1 MAERSQ
7 LFGEP
12 ECEGGSGTMTAN
24 AITSTA
30 LARSIVQSCLDS
42 GAEQVV
48 IAPGSRNAPLSWA
61 FAQAEKAGLIK
72 IQVRIDERDAGF
84 LALGIAKAT
93 KKPVPVVVTSGSAVA
108 NLLPA
113 IVEAFHSAVPVIVLS
128 ADRPASARGKSAP
141 QTINQFGLFGTFVK
155 SQIDVTAG
163 DTSALEISKVIDSTV
178 SSRPGPVQVNV
189 QFEIPLMPDEN
200 EMEWQPKAPSLNSIS
215 KTECHQKEIE
225 VSGHGI
231 FVVGDNSDPEA
242 VQEINQISQE
252 IGWPI
257 IWEPTANAH
266 MLTNA
271 ISHGVV
277 LQQADVA
284 PKVDVVVT
292 LGTVGLSRA
301 TLGLLK
307 SVPTH
312 LAIHSATAGSDL
324 PDPVSSA
331 NEILECVPKLKTTVD
346 PEWLSQWQTL
356 DNKAD
361 ASIVAALAP
370 DTLSGPSAAQ
380 LVWNQAGE
388 DDQLFVA
395 ASWPVRHLE
404 AHASKR
410 KGLQVFGNRGAN
422 GIDGLISTATG
433 VAIGTKKRTV
443 LLMGDIAFL
452 HDLGGL
458 NLGEGQDQPNLTIVV
473 LDNNGSGIFSQLEQ
487 GADEYK
493 EHYEKVFGTP
503 HGKDLWVI
511 AESLGIPAKQVTT
524 KTELKFALE
533 SFEKM
538 PGIKVIVCLTG
549 DRSAENDLIKQIV
562 AQVKSS

>member
-1 MAERSQ
+1 VTS
-7 LFGEP
+7 
-12 ECEGGSGTMTAN
+12 N
-24 AITSTA
+24 AIKSYATA
-30 LARSIVQSCLDS
+30 LAIVFVQACLDS

-93 KKPVPVVVTSGSAVA
+93 RKPVPVVVTSGSAVA
-108 NLLPA
+108 NLMPA
-113 IVEAFHSAVPVIVLS
+113 VVEAFHSAVPVIVLS

-141 QTINQFGLFGTFVK
+141 QTINQFGIFGTFVK
-155 SQIDVTAG
+155 SQIDVAA
-163 DTSALEISKVIDSTV
+163 DQADLAEVSKAIDSSITG
-178 SSRPGPVQVNV
+178 RPGPVQVNA
-189 QFEIPLMPDEN
+189 QFELPLLPDPEN
-200 EMEWQPKAPSLNSIS
+200 LEWQPKAPTLRSIS
-215 KTECHQKEIE
+215 KTECNQKEIE
-225 VSGHGI
+225 VSSRGV
-231 FVVGDNSDPEA
+231 FVIGDTADHKAIE
-242 VQEINQISQE
+242 QINEVSLE
-252 IGWPI
+252 LGWPI

-266 MLTNA
+266 MFQNS

-277 LQQADVA
+277 LLQADVV
-284 PKVDVVVT
+284 PNVDVVVT

-301 TLGLLK
+301 ILGLLRNAP
-307 SVPTH
+307 VH
-312 LAIHSATAGSDL
+312 LAIHSVTAGPDL
-324 PDPVSSA
+324 PNPVTSA
-331 NEILECVPKLKTTVD
+331 KEILECVPKLKAKVD

-356 DNKAD
+356 DGKA
-361 ASIVAALAP
+361 ATVVTAALAP
-370 DTLSGPSAAQ
+370 DTLTGPSAAR
-380 LVWNQAGE
+380 LVWDQAGD

-404 AHASKR
+404 AHATKR

-422 GIDGLISTATG
+422 GIDGLISTAMG
-433 VAIGTKKRTV
+433 AAIGTKKRTV
-443 LLMGDIAFL
+443 LLIGDIAFL

-487 GADEYK
+487 GGAEYQ

-511 AESLGIPAKQVTT
+511 AESLGIPAKQVTS
-524 KTELKFALE
+524 KTELKFALD

-538 PGIKVIVCLTG
+538 PGTKVIVCLTG
-549 DRSAENDLIKQIV
+549 DRNAENDLIKQIV
-562 AQVKSS
+562 SQVKGI

>member
-1 MAERSQ
+1 
-7 LFGEP
+7 
-12 ECEGGSGTMTAN
+12 
-24 AITSTA
+24 
-30 LARSIVQSCLDS
+30 
-42 GAEQVV
+42 V

-93 KKPVPVVVTSGSAVA
+93 GKPVPVVVTSGSAVA
-108 NLLPA
+108 NLMPA
-113 IVEAFHSAVPVIVLS
+113 VVEAFHSAVPVIVLS

-141 QTINQFGLFGTFVK
+141 QTINQSGMFGTFVK
-155 SQIDVTAG
+155 FQIDIAANQADLADV
-163 DTSALEISKVIDSTV
+163 SKAIDSSITG
-178 SSRPGPVQVNV
+178 RPGPVQVNA
-189 QFEIPLMPDEN
+189 QFELPLMPEPEN
-200 EMEWQPKAPSLNSIS
+200 LEWQPKAPTLKSIS
-215 KTECHQKEIE
+215 KTECKQKEIE
-225 VSGHGI
+225 VSSRGV
-231 FVVGDNSDPEA
+231 FVVGDTADQKA
-242 VQEINQISQE
+242 VEQINEVSLE
-252 IGWPI
+252 LGWPI
-257 IWEPTANAH
+257 VWEPTANAH
-266 MLTNA
+266 MFQNS

-277 LQQADVA
+277 LLQADVA
-284 PKVDVVVT
+284 PNVDVVVT

-301 TLGLLK
+301 ILGLIK
-307 SVPTH
+307 NTPVH
-312 LAIHSATAGSDL
+312 LAIHSATAGPDL
-324 PDPVSSA
+324 PNPVSSA
-331 NEILECVPKLKTTVD
+331 KEILECVPKLKAKVD
-346 PEWLSQWQTL
+346 PEWLSQWQSL
-356 DNKAD
+356 DDKA
-361 ASIVAALAP
+361 AAVVTAALAP
-370 DTLSGPSAAQ
+370 DTLTGPSAAR
-380 LVWNQAGE
+380 LVWDQAGF

-404 AHASKR
+404 AHATKR

-422 GIDGLISTATG
+422 GIDGLISTAMG

-487 GADEYK
+487 GAAEYQ

-511 AESLGIPAKQVTT
+511 AESLGIPAKQVTS
-524 KTELKFALE
+524 KTELKFALD

-549 DRSAENDLIKQIV
+549 DRNAENDLIKQIV
-562 AQVKSS
+562 SQVKGI

>member
-1 MAERSQ
+1 
-7 LFGEP
+7 
-12 ECEGGSGTMTAN
+12 MTSN
-24 AITSTA
+24 AKTSNATA
-30 LARSIVQSCLDS
+30 LARAIVQACLDS
-42 GAEQVV
+42 GVQHVV

-61 FAQAEKAGLIK
+61 FAQAEKAGLLK

-93 KKPVPVVVTSGSAVA
+93 GKPVPVVVTSGSAVA

-128 ADRPASARGKSAP
+128 ADRPASARGKGAP
-141 QTINQFGLFGTFVK
+141 QTINQFGMFGTFVK
-155 SQIDVTAG
+155 SQIDVAADQT
-163 DTSALEISKVIDSTV
+163 DINEISKVIDSTIAN
-178 SSRPGPVQVNV
+178 RPGPVQVNV
-189 QFEIPLMPDEN
+189 QFELPLLPNSEN
-200 EMEWQPKAPSLNSIS
+200 LAWQPKSPSLKTNS
-215 KTECHQKEIE
+215 KTELKQKQIE
-225 VSGHGI
+225 VPARGI
-231 FVVGDNSDPEA
+231 FVVGDNADAEGVGA
-242 VQEINQISQE
+242 IDQISQE
-252 IGWPI
+252 IGWPV

-266 MLTNA
+266 MLQNS

-277 LQQADVA
+277 LLQAEIA
-284 PKVDVVVT
+284 PKVEVVVSF
-292 LGTVGLSRA
+292 GTVGLSRA
-301 TLGLLK
+301 ILGLLK
-307 SVPTH
+307 SAPIH
-312 LAIHSATAGSDL
+312 LAIHSASSGSDL

-331 NEILECVPKLKTTVD
+331 KEIFDCVPKLETKTD
-346 PEWLSQWQTL
+346 PDWLSQWQLL
-356 DNKAD
+356 DHQAATAVTKA
-361 ASIVAALAP
+361 LMP

-380 LVWNQAGE
+380 LVWNETG
-388 DDQLFVA
+388 DNDQLFVA

-404 AHASKR
+404 AYATKR
-410 KGLQVFGNRGAN
+410 DGLHVFGNRGAN
-422 GIDGLISTATG
+422 GIDGLISTAIG
-433 VAIGTKKRTV
+433 LGIGTKKRTV

-511 AESLGIPAKQVTT
+511 AESLGIPAKQVTS
-524 KTELKFALE
+524 KTELKFALA
-533 SFEKM
+533 SFEKT

-562 AQVKSS
+562 AQVRNS

>member
-1 MAERSQ
+1 MTINNATRS
-7 LFGEP
+7 
-12 ECEGGSGTMTAN
+12 
-24 AITSTA
+24 
-30 LARSIVQSCLDS
+30 ARAIVQSCLDS
-42 GAEQVV
+42 GAEHVV

-93 KKPVPVVVTSGSAVA
+93 GKPVPVVVTSGSAVA

-141 QTINQFGLFGTFVK
+141 QTINQFGIFGTFVK
-155 SQIDVTAG
+155 SQIDVAPDQT
-163 DTSALEISKVIDSTV
+163 DLTEVSKVINLTITN
-178 SSRPGPVQVNV
+178 RPGPVQVNV
-189 QFEIPLMPDEN
+189 QFELPLLPDLEN
-200 EMEWQPKAPSLNSIS
+200 LDWQLKPPSLKSFS
-215 KTECHQKEIE
+215 KTDLKQKQIS
-225 VSGHGI
+225 VPARGI
-231 FVVGDNSDPEA
+231 FVVGDNADPES
-242 VQEINQISQE
+242 VREIDQISQA
-252 IGWPI
+252 IGWPV

-266 MLTNA
+266 MLKNS

-277 LQQADVA
+277 LLQADIA
-284 PKVDVVVT
+284 PKVDAVVT
-292 LGTVGLSRA
+292 FGTVGLSRVI
-301 TLGLLK
+301 LGLLK
-307 SVPTH
+307 SVPIH
-312 LAIHSATAGSDL
+312 LAIHSASSGSDL

-331 NEILECVPKLKTTVD
+331 KEIFDCVPKLETKTD
-346 PEWLSQWQTL
+346 PEWLSQWQQL
-356 DNKAD
+356 DHKA
-361 ASIVAALAP
+361 ATAVATALMP
-370 DTLSGPSAAQ
+370 DTLTGPSAAQ
-380 LVWNQAGE
+380 LVWDQTGK

-404 AHASKR
+404 AYAAKR
-410 KGLQVFGNRGAN
+410 DGLHVFGNRGAN
-422 GIDGLISTATG
+422 GIDGLISTAIG
-433 VAIGTKKRTV
+433 VGIGTSKRTV

-458 NLGEGQDQPNLTIVV
+458 NLGEEQAAPNLTVVV

-487 GADEYK
+487 GADEYQ

-524 KTELKFALE
+524 KTELKFALQ
-533 SFEKM
+533 SFEKT

-549 DRSAENDLIKQIV
+549 ERKHENDLIKQIV
-562 AQVKSS
+562 AQVRNS

>member
-1 MAERSQ
+1 MTSNAD
-7 LFGEP
+7 
-12 ECEGGSGTMTAN
+12 TAN
-24 AITSTA
+24 ATT
-30 LARSIVQSCLDS
+30 LARVIVQACLDA

-93 KKPVPVVVTSGSAVA
+93 AKPVPVVVTSGSAVA
-108 NLLPA
+108 NLMPA
-113 IVEAFHSAVPVIVLS
+113 VVEAFHSAVPVIVLS
-128 ADRPASARGKSAP
+128 ADRPASSRGKSAP
-141 QTINQFGLFGTFVK
+141 QTINQFGMFGTFVK
-155 SQIDVTAG
+155 YQIDVADGLT
-163 DTSALEISKVIDSTV
+163 DSTEVSKAIDSSNTG
-178 SSRPGPVQVNV
+178 RPGPVQVNA
-189 QFEIPLMPDEN
+189 QFELPLMPDKEN
-200 EMEWQPKAPSLNSIS
+200 LEWQPKIPTVKSIS
-215 KTECHQKEIE
+215 EFECKQKEIE
-225 VSGHGI
+225 VSSRGI
-231 FVVGDNSDPEA
+231 FVVGDTADLKALE
-242 VQEINQISQE
+242 QINKFSLE
-252 IGWPI
+252 LGWPI

-266 MLTNA
+266 MFQNS

-277 LQQADVA
+277 LLQADVA
-284 PKVDVVVT
+284 PEVDVVVT

-301 TLGLLK
+301 VLGLLK
-307 SVPTH
+307 NAPVH
-312 LAIHSATAGSDL
+312 LAIHTATAGPDL
-324 PDPVSSA
+324 PNPVTSA
-331 NEILECVPKLKTTVD
+331 DEILECVPKLTAEVD
-346 PEWLSQWQTL
+346 PEWLSQWQIL
-356 DNKAD
+356 DNQA
-361 ASIVAALAP
+361 AALVTAALAP
-370 DTLSGPSAAQ
+370 DTLTGPSAAR
-380 LVWNQAGE
+380 LVWDQAGV

-404 AHASKR
+404 AHATKR
-410 KGLQVFGNRGAN
+410 SGLQVFGNRGAN
-422 GIDGLISTATG
+422 GIDGLISTAMG
-433 VAIGTKKRTV
+433 MAIGLKKRTV

-487 GADEYK
+487 GAVEYQ

-511 AESLGIPAKQVTT
+511 AESLGIPAKQVTS
-524 KTELKFALE
+524 KTELKFALD

-549 DRSAENDLIKQIV
+549 DRNAENDLIKQIIS
-562 AQVKSS
+562 QVKGI

>member
-1 MAERSQ
+1 
-7 LFGEP
+7 
-12 ECEGGSGTMTAN
+12 MTAI
-24 AITSTA
+24 AMTSTA

-108 NLLPA
+108 NLMPA
-113 IVEAFHSAVPVIVLS
+113 LVEAFHSAVPVIVLS

-163 DTSALEISKVIDSTV
+163 NTSALDVSKLIESTV
-178 SSRPGPVQVNV
+178 SGRPGPVQLNV
-189 QFEIPLMPDEN
+189 QFEMPLMPDEN
-200 EMEWQPKAPSLNSIS
+200 EMEWQPKAPNLNSTA

-242 VQEINQISQE
+242 VEEINQISQE

-266 MLTNA
+266 MLPNA

-277 LQQADVA
+277 LLQAEVA

-301 TLGLLK
+301 ILGLLK

-331 NEILECVPKLKTTVD
+331 NEILECVPALKTTVD

-356 DNKAD
+356 DNKATTSVT
-361 ASIVAALAP
+361 AVLAP

-524 KTELKFALE
+524 KTELKFSLE
-533 SFEKM
+533 SFEKI

>member
-1 MAERSQ
+1 MTASE
-7 LFGEP
+7 
-12 ECEGGSGTMTAN
+12 MTAN
-24 AITSTA
+24 AMTSTA

-108 NLLPA
+108 NLMPA
-113 IVEAFHSAVPVIVLS
+113 IVEAFHSAVPVVVLS
-128 ADRPASARGKSAP
+128 ADRPASVRGKSAP
-141 QTINQFGLFGTFVK
+141 QTINQFGLFGSFIK
-155 SQIDVTAG
+155 SQIDVVAG
-163 DTSALEISKVIDSTV
+163 NTVALDVSKVIYSTV
-178 SSRPGPVQVNV
+178 SGRPGPVQVNV
-189 QFEIPLMPDEN
+189 QFEMPLMPDVN
-200 EMEWQPKAPSLNSIS
+200 EMEWQPKAPSLNSIL

-225 VSGHGI
+225 ISGHGI
-231 FVVGDNSDPEA
+231 FVIGDNADPEA
-242 VQEINQISQE
+242 VDEINQISQE
-252 IGWPI
+252 ISWPI

-266 MLTNA
+266 ILPNA

-277 LQQADVA
+277 LLQAEVA

-301 TLGLLK
+301 ILGLLK

-312 LAIHSATAGSDL
+312 LAIHSASAGSDL

-346 PEWLSQWQTL
+346 SEWLSQWQTL
-356 DNKAD
+356 DNKATS
-361 ASIVAALAP
+361 SITAVLAP

-380 LVWNQAGE
+380 VVWNQAGE
-388 DDQLFVA
+388 ADQLFVA

-404 AHASKR
+404 AYASKR

-493 EHYEKVFGTP
+493 EYYEKVFGTP

-524 KTELKFALE
+524 KTELNFALE

-562 AQVKSS
+562 AQVKGS

>member
-1 MAERSQ
+1 
-7 LFGEP
+7 
-12 ECEGGSGTMTAN
+12 MTS
-24 AITSTA
+24 IDMTSTE
-30 LARSIVQSCLDS
+30 LARLIVQSCLDA

-93 KKPVPVVVTSGSAVA
+93 NKPVPVVVTSGSAVA
-108 NLLPA
+108 NLMPA
-113 IVEAFHSAVPVIVLS
+113 IVEAFQSAVPVIVLS

-141 QTINQFGLFGTFVK
+141 QTINQFGMFGTFVK
-155 SQIDVTAG
+155 SQLDVTAG
-163 DTSALEISKVIDSTV
+163 TTDTLDINKVIESTV
-178 SSRPGPVQVNV
+178 SGRPGPAQVNV
-189 QFEIPLMPDEN
+189 QFELPLMPDVN
-200 EMEWQPKAPSLNSIS
+200 EMEWQPKSPSLKSIS
-215 KTECHQKEIE
+215 RTEINQKHIE
-225 VSGHGI
+225 VPARGI
-231 FVVGDNSDPEA
+231 FIVGDNADAEA
-242 VQEINQISQE
+242 IEEINRVSQE

-257 IWEPTANAH
+257 LWEPTANAH

-277 LQQADVA
+277 LLQADIA
-284 PKVDVVVT
+284 PKVEAVVT
-292 LGTVGLSRA
+292 FGTVGLSRA
-301 TLGLLK
+301 ILGLLK
-307 SVPTH
+307 NVPIH
-312 LAIHSATAGSDL
+312 IAIHSATAGPDL

-331 NEILECVPKLKTTVD
+331 KEILECVPKLKAKVD
-346 PEWLSQWQTL
+346 SEWLSQWQTL
-356 DNKAD
+356 DIKA
-361 ASIVAALAP
+361 ATSIAAALAP

-388 DDQLFVA
+388 DDQLLVA

-422 GIDGLISTATG
+422 GIDGLISTAIG
-433 VAIGTKKRTV
+433 VGIGTEKRTV

-458 NLGEGQDQPNLTIVV
+458 NLGEGQEQPNLTIVV
-473 LDNNGSGIFSQLEQ
+473 LDNDGSGIFSQLEQ
-487 GADEYK
+487 GADEYQ
-493 EHYEKVFGTP
+493 EHYEKIFGTP

-511 AESLGIPAKQVTT
+511 AESIGIPAKQVTT

-549 DRSAENDLIKQIV
+549 VRSAENDLIKQIV
-562 AQVKSS
+562 AQIKSS

>member
-1 MAERSQ
+1 MTINNATRS
-7 LFGEP
+7 
-12 ECEGGSGTMTAN
+12 
-24 AITSTA
+24 
-30 LARSIVQSCLDS
+30 ARAIVQSCLDS
-42 GAEQVV
+42 GVEHVV

-93 KKPVPVVVTSGSAVA
+93 GKPVPVVVTSGSAVA

-141 QTINQFGLFGTFVK
+141 QTINQFGIFGTFVK
-155 SQIDVTAG
+155 SQIDVAPDQT
-163 DTSALEISKVIDSTV
+163 DFTEVSKVIDSTITN
-178 SSRPGPVQVNV
+178 RPGPVQVNV
-189 QFEIPLMPDEN
+189 QFELPLLPDLEN
-200 EMEWQPKAPSLNSIS
+200 LAWRPKPPVLKTIS
-215 KTECHQKEIE
+215 KTEIEQKQIA
-225 VSGHGI
+225 VPARGI
-231 FVVGDNSDPEA
+231 FVVGDNADPES
-242 VQEINQISQE
+242 VREIDQISQA

-266 MLTNA
+266 MLQNS

-277 LQQADVA
+277 LLQANIA
-284 PKVDVVVT
+284 PKVDAVVT
-292 LGTVGLSRA
+292 FGTVGLSRVI
-301 TLGLLK
+301 LGLLK
-307 SVPTH
+307 SSPIH
-312 LAIHSATAGSDL
+312 LAIHSASSGSDL

-331 NEILECVPKLKTTVD
+331 KEIFDCVPKLETTTD
-346 PEWLSQWQTL
+346 PEWLSQWQLL
-356 DNKAD
+356 DHKA
-361 ASIVAALAP
+361 ATAVAKALTP
-370 DTLSGPSAAQ
+370 DTLTGPSAAQ
-380 LVWNQAGE
+380 LVWDQTGK

-404 AHASKR
+404 AYATKR
-410 KGLQVFGNRGAN
+410 DGLHVFGNRGAN
-422 GIDGLISTATG
+422 GIDGLISTAIG
-433 VAIGTKKRTV
+433 VGIGTSKRTV

-452 HDLGGL
+452 HGLGGL
-458 NLGEGQDQPNLTIVV
+458 NLGEEQAAPNLTVVV

-487 GADEYK
+487 GAAEYQ

-524 KTELKFALE
+524 KTELKFALH
-533 SFEKM
+533 SFEKT

-549 DRSAENDLIKQIV
+549 ERKHENDLIKHIV
-562 AQVKSS
+562 AQVRNS

>member
-1 MAERSQ
+1 MTINNATRS
-7 LFGEP
+7 
-12 ECEGGSGTMTAN
+12 
-24 AITSTA
+24 
-30 LARSIVQSCLDS
+30 ARAIVQSCLDS
-42 GAEQVV
+42 GVEHVV

-61 FAQAEKAGLIK
+61 FAQAEKVGLIK

-93 KKPVPVVVTSGSAVA
+93 GKPVPVVVTSGSAVA

-141 QTINQFGLFGTFVK
+141 QTINQFGIFGTFVK
-155 SQIDVTAG
+155 SQIDVAPDQT
-163 DTSALEISKVIDSTV
+163 DFTEVSKVIDSTITN
-178 SSRPGPVQVNV
+178 RPGPVQVNV
-189 QFEIPLMPDEN
+189 QFELPLLPDLEN
-200 EMEWQPKAPSLNSIS
+200 LDWRPKPPVLKTIS
-215 KTECHQKEIE
+215 KTEIEQKQIA
-225 VSGHGI
+225 VPARGI
-231 FVVGDNSDPEA
+231 FVVGDNADPES
-242 VQEINQISQE
+242 VREIDQISQA

-266 MLTNA
+266 MLQNS

-277 LQQADVA
+277 LLQADIA
-284 PKVDVVVT
+284 PKVDAVVT
-292 LGTVGLSRA
+292 FGTVGLSRVI
-301 TLGLLK
+301 LGLLK
-307 SVPTH
+307 SSPIH
-312 LAIHSATAGSDL
+312 LAIHSASSGSDL

-331 NEILECVPKLKTTVD
+331 KEIFDCVPKLETTTD
-346 PEWLSQWQTL
+346 PEWLSQWQLL
-356 DNKAD
+356 DHKA
-361 ASIVAALAP
+361 ATAVAKALTP
-370 DTLSGPSAAQ
+370 DTLTGPSAAQ
-380 LVWNQAGE
+380 LVWDQTGK

-404 AHASKR
+404 AYAAKR
-410 KGLQVFGNRGAN
+410 DGLHVFGNRGAN
-422 GIDGLISTATG
+422 GIDGLISTAIG
-433 VAIGTKKRTV
+433 VGIGTNKRTV

-458 NLGEGQDQPNLTIVV
+458 NLGEEQTAPNLTVV
-473 LDNNGSGIFSQLEQ
+473 ILDNNGSGIFSQLEQ
-487 GADEYK
+487 GAAEYQ

-524 KTELKFALE
+524 KTELKFALH
-533 SFEKM
+533 SFEKT

-549 DRSAENDLIKQIV
+549 ERKHENDLIKHIV
-562 AQVKSS
+562 AQVRNS

>member
-1 MAERSQ
+1 M
-7 LFGEP
+7 P
-12 ECEGGSGTMTAN
+12 
-24 AITSTA
+24 A
-30 LARSIVQSCLDS
+30 L
-42 GAEQVV
+42 
-48 IAPGSRNAPLSWA
+48 
-61 FAQAEKAGLIK
+61 
-72 IQVRIDERDAGF
+72 
-84 LALGIAKAT
+84 
-93 KKPVPVVVTSGSAVA
+93 
-108 NLLPA
+108 
-113 IVEAFHSAVPVIVLS
+113 VEAFHSAVPVIVLS

-163 DTSALEISKVIDSTV
+163 NTSALEISKLIDSTV
-178 SSRPGPVQVNV
+178 SGRPGPVQVNV
-189 QFEIPLMPDEN
+189 QFEMPLMPDEN
-200 EMEWQPKAPSLNSIS
+200 EMEWQPKAPSLNSTS

-242 VQEINQISQE
+242 VEEINQISQE

-266 MLTNA
+266 MLPNA

-277 LQQADVA
+277 LLQADVA
-284 PKVDVVVT
+284 PKVEVVVT

-301 TLGLLK
+301 ILGLLK

-331 NEILECVPKLKTTVD
+331 NEILECVPKLKTTID
-346 PEWLSQWQTL
+346 PEWLIQWQTL

-538 PGIKVIVCLTG
+538 PGMKVIVCLTG

-562 AQVKSS
+562 AQVKDS

>member
-1 MAERSQ
+1 
-7 LFGEP
+7 
-12 ECEGGSGTMTAN
+12 MTAN
-24 AITSTA
+24 EMTSTA

-42 GAEQVV
+42 GVEQVV

-61 FAQAEKAGLIK
+61 FAQAEKAGLVK

-108 NLLPA
+108 NLMPA
-113 IVEAFHSAVPVIVLS
+113 IVEAFHSAIPVIVLS
-128 ADRPASARGKSAP
+128 ADRPASARGKSGP

-155 SQIDVTAG
+155 SQVDVAIGSTA
-163 DTSALEISKVIDSTV
+163 ALDISKVIESTV
-178 SSRPGPVQVNV
+178 SGRPGPVQVNV
-189 QFEIPLMPDEN
+189 QFELPLMPDVK
-200 EMEWQPKAPSLNSIS
+200 EMEWQPKTPSLTAIS
-215 KTECHQKEIE
+215 KTECDQKEIE

-242 VQEINQISQE
+242 VEEINQISQK

-277 LQQADVA
+277 LLQADIV
-284 PKVDVVVT
+284 PKIDVVVT

-301 TLGLLK
+301 ILGLLK

-331 NEILECVPKLKTTVD
+331 KEIFECVPKLTTQLD
-346 PEWLSQWQTL
+346 SEWLSQWQAL
-356 DNKAD
+356 DSKA
-361 ASIVAALAP
+361 AISIATALAP

-388 DDQLFVA
+388 ADQLMVA

-404 AHASKR
+404 AYAAKR
-410 KGLQVFGNRGAN
+410 KGLQIFGNRGAN

-433 VAIGTKKRTV
+433 LGIGNKKRTI

-458 NLGEGQDQPNLTIVV
+458 NLGEGQDQPNLTVVV

-487 GADEYK
+487 GANEYQ

-511 AESLGIPAKQVTT
+511 AESLGIPAKQVST

-562 AQVKSS
+562 TQVKSN